1 MVNAKSSMLVSGNQ
15 PTNPKIENKKVS
27 PSEHSDD

>member
-15 PTNPKIENKKVS
+15 PTNSKIENKKVS